1 MRNFLMLLAAF
12 AVLAVGGVLLSRA
25 KTIDLGWQ
33 TSRMT
38 PQYRRTVLEA
48 ARAATENGAI
58 HSLDSKR
65 NLMRIDSF
73 TWEKQSTEMRLSL
86 MRLASR
92 YFQLE
97 GSDGRVDVQAANSD
111 RKLAT
116 FDGGNQFMFTD
127 GREVNANKLAG
138 DYSDESDR

>member
-1 MRNFLMLLAAF
+1 MRNFLMLLAALM
-12 AVLAVGGVLLSRA
+12 ALAIGGVFLSRA

-33 TSRMT
+33 TSRMA
-38 PQYRRTVLEA
+38 PEYRRTVRDA

-65 NLMRIDSF
+65 NLMRIDAF

-97 GSDGRVDVQAANSD
+97 GRDGRVEVQAANSR

-116 FDGGNQFMFTD
+116 FDGGNQFLFTD
-127 GREVNANKLAG
+127 GSDVNPNKLAA
-138 DYSDESDR
+138 DFSDEVDR

>member
-12 AVLAVGGVLLSRA
+12 AVLAIGGVLLSRA

-38 PQYRRTVLEA
+38 PEYRRTVREA

-73 TWEKQSTEMRLSL
+73 VWEKQSTEMRLSL

-97 GSDGRVDVQAANSD
+97 GRDGRVDVQAANSD

-127 GREVNANKLAG
+127 GGEVARNKLAG
-138 DYSDESDR
+138 DYSDESER

>member
-1 MRNFLMLLAAF
+1 MRNFLMLLAALM
-12 AVLAVGGVLLSRA
+12 ALAIGGLFLSRA

-38 PQYRRTVLEA
+38 PEYRRTVREA

-65 NLMRIDSF
+65 NLMRIEVRN
-73 TWEKQSTEMRLSL
+73 WEKQSAEMRLSL
-86 MRLASR
+86 LRLASR
-92 YFQLE
+92 YFDLK
-97 GSDGRVDVQAANSD
+97 GYGRQVEVRAAYSN
-111 RKLAT
+111 RKLAK

-127 GREVNANKLAG
+127 GSEANPNKLAA
-138 DYSDESDR
+138 DFSDETDR